1 MKSAACCARIADSR
15 SSNHNDRGDSAENRP
30 FWKTLS
36 AFLLT
41 SKHRPPDSC
50 SGALPILEAARTFDS
65 RLRTHHK
72 SRSDWVLWNKQ
83 SVTGNDI
90 QTVALGHRLRPVISS
105 KMIPADGLKRPAP
118 AASHQRGDFSGSD
131 RGANFSSSDS
141 INEVGRP
148 IIVAILVSHV

>member
-83 SVTGNDI
+83 SVTGSDI
-90 QTVALGHRLRPVISS
+90 QTVMRWQDDVILEQFPALSVP
-105 KMIPADGLKRPAP
+105 KACPDP
-118 AASHQRGDFSGSD
+118 RG
-131 RGANFSSSDS
+131 
-141 INEVGRP
+141 
-148 IIVAILVSHV
+148 

>member
-72 SRSDWVLWNKQ
+72 LWSDWVLWNKR
-83 SVTGNDI
+83 SVTGSERSNCMWL
-90 QTVALGHRLRPVISS
+90 ARRP
-105 KMIPADGLKRPAP
+105 
-118 AASHQRGDFSGSD
+118 DFGAVSGSI
-131 RGANFSSSDS
+131 RAQSVPGPEKV
-141 INEVGRP
+141 NEKGLP
-148 IIVAILVSHV
+148 